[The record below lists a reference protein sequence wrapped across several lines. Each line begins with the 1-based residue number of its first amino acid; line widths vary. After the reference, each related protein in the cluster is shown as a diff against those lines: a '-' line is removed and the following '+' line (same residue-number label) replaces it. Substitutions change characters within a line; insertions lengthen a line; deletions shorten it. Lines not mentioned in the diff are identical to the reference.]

1 MKKNRGD
8 EPIGVIKYTY
18 THTHTHTHTGVSQR
32 NSLYSFLKQTK
43 RFFLLQNRR
52 TGGQN
57 RSYMGGRVCCQ
68 WEGGGGGEKAWEGEY
83 NEKYCVLMYVNEK
96 MRPVET
102 VSGMGKGG

>member
-1 MKKNRGD
+1 
-8 EPIGVIKYTY
+8 
-18 THTHTHTHTGVSQR
+18 
-32 NSLYSFLKQTK
+32 
-43 RFFLLQNRR
+43 
-52 TGGQN
+52 
-57 RSYMGGRVCCQ
+57 MGGRVCCQ